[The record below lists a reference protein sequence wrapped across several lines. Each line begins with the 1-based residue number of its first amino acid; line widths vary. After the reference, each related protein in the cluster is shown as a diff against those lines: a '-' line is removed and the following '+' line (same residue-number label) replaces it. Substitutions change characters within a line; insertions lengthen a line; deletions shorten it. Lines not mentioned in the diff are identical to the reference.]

1 MTRPTAQV
9 GIHLH
14 SGRVSP
20 PGIPTPL
27 GSHHSARPQAKR
39 RHGLGVEELPP
50 EREKQE
56 KERKEKEEKEK
67 KEKDMEK
74 EKGERGERKC

>member
-20 PGIPTPL
+20 PGYPDP
-27 GSHHSARPQAKR
+27 AREPSLRTATGKAEAWFWCGGATTIERERKR
-39 RHGLGVEELPP
+39 R
-50 EREKQE
+50 R
-56 KERKEKEEKEK
+56 RRR
-67 KEKDMEK
+67 
-74 EKGERGERKC
+74 RGGRGGGQGDDAG

>member
-20 PGIPTPL
+20 PG
-27 GSHHSARPQAKR
+27 SARDPDPAREPSLRTATGKAEAWSWCGGATTR
-39 RHGLGVEELPP
+39 
-50 EREKQE
+50 ER
-56 KERKEKEEKEK
+56 EKEK
-67 KEKDMEK
+67 KEKDVEK
-74 EKGERGERKC
+74 EKGDRGEREC